1 MRPLPGLLL
10 VAAVGLGIGLA
21 VGIGLRQPAPPMPA
35 PASASAS
42 APAVPDDEL
51 QAAVLRQL
59 RQDPAFGALR
69 LQVDVAGAR
78 VRLQGAAPDTA
89 TRRRI
94 AEQVRSVPGV
104 QAVDNQLSVQ
114 LPAVPAR

>member
-35 PASASAS
+35 PAPAS